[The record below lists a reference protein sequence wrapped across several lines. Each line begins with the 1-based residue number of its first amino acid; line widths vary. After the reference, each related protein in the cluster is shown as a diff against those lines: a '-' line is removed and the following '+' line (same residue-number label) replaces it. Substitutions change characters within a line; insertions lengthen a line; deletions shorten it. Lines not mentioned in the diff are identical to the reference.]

1 MASGD
6 FTVDT
11 ECEEEYIGDFHP
23 LLLSFRK
30 IAERLND
37 TVLQISES
45 AGKVASG
52 AEENVSSGS
61 QELSQGALEQTS
73 SIQELSFA
81 TEEISH
87 QIRQNADTAAEDD
100 RHKWVRLAM
109 KMHLK
114 QSENAKN
121 G

>member
-45 AGKVASG
+45 ADKVASG
-52 AEENVSSGS
+52 AENVSSGS
-61 QELSQGALEQTS
+61 QELSRKV
-73 SIQELSFA
+73 
-81 TEEISH
+81 H
-87 QIRQNADTAAEDD
+87 
-100 RHKWVRLAM
+100 
-109 KMHLK
+109 
-114 QSENAKN
+114 
-121 G
+121 